1 MNENPVLAKAFN
13 DPALTKVL
21 EDFHRDPKG
30 ALAAAQSNPEV
41 LKFLQE
47 FCGLMGEHFLSLDS
61 KGNKAKDE
69 ELITEHLSEGEGCL
83 HHQLLL
89 SLSLPPSLPPSLSI
103 TTEDQRMKDALT
115 KPEVQEV
122 LTDPN
127 IQHLIE
133 LLKDRIDEAQ
143 R

>member
-61 KGNKAKDE
+61 KENKAKDE
-69 ELITEHLSEGEGCL
+69 ELITEHLSEGEGFH
-83 HHQLLL
+83 HHQLLP
-89 SLSLPPSLPPSLSI
+89 SLSSIPPSLSPSPLP
-103 TTEDQRMKDALT
+103 QRIR
-115 KPEVQEV
+115 E
-122 LTDPN
+122 
-127 IQHLIE
+127 
-133 LLKDRIDEAQ
+133 
-143 R
+143 